1 MAKFDD
7 YKDIWVFVEQ
17 RNGKFMNVAMELL
30 GEATKLNADLEDRIT
45 LSIIHPSERPSSPN
59 AR

>member
-17 RNGKFMNVAMELL
+17 RNGKFINVAMELL
-30 GEATKLNADLEDRIT
+30 DEANYEIGRASCR
-45 LSIIHPSERPSSPN
+45 ERV
-59 AR
+59 